1 MTKIITND
9 EIKVILGISGT
20 SSDALVE
27 IWNNIATE
35 ILTSA
40 LETDNLLSH
49 AVVNER
55 VKLYSGET
63 LIVED
68 FPVDISVTPTVT
80 YLDGDS
86 ITDKTFSLDTNGSRR
101 INVLDS
107 SGDPSS
113 IYGDEVLVSYTAGYT
128 AQETNTVLLYASLVG
143 KTITAYVA
151 GTATTYTFVASG
163 ATTNQI
169 NANTDNDT
177 TAANIA
183 TALSGSSSG
192 AVVTLPLGTRIVLG
206 TATSAM
212 LTITAATI
220 PEMLKSAVALVVGGG
235 MAEREKKGGVV
246 AYTLGSKSVTF
257 KNDNDKSVFE
267 KIIDIYLPNFRK
279 TRINSI

>member
-40 LETDNLLSH
+40 LETENLLSH

-169 NANTDNDT
+169 VAATNNDT